1 MWPNDLGTSL
11 WHLVKQVWLLS
22 YTHIILESK
31 ARQGQRL
38 PAKQFVRVIAC
49 GAGPLL
55 SAKLLFLNK
64 IIIIMKSIKQH
75 INEAKKTD
83 FEKIENIG
91 ESWIKE
97 WWIAFSGNIL
107 AAIMKGI
114 KRGVEESKKSID
126 EKEEKRIKDC
136 INDIIKK

>member
-1 MWPNDLGTSL
+1 
-11 WHLVKQVWLLS
+11 
-22 YTHIILESK
+22 
-31 ARQGQRL
+31 
-38 PAKQFVRVIAC
+38 
-49 GAGPLL
+49 
-55 SAKLLFLNK
+55 
-64 IIIIMKSIKQH
+64 MKSIKQH

-136 INDIIKK
+136 INDIIKKIDDDIY